1 MSDIGPDSVGLFLA
15 EAVQIM
21 GALETACI
29 HELPNSAPLPRG
41 MLTCGEVCR
50 MVPAVI
56 ALALKLHP
64 ELIEEG
70 VLEAIIHNA
79 EIAGAGGAVN

>member
-1 MSDIGPDSVGLFLA
+1 
-15 EAVQIM
+15 
-21 GALETACI
+21 
-29 HELPNSAPLPRG
+29 
-41 MLTCGEVCR
+41 

-70 VLEAIIHNA
+70 VLEAIIRNA